1 MGPSSATLFPAS
13 MDSAPVPASTLP
25 TPKALQARV
34 LQQRLLAGEDLQL
47 VDVREDEELVLAQ
60 VAHAVIHLP
69 LSRSQ
74 EWLGGIDTLLDA
86 QRPVA
91 VLCHAGVRSWHFGCW
106 LLQERGFREVWNL
119 VGGID
124 AWSVEVDPAV
134 PRY

>member
-1 MGPSSATLFPAS
+1 
-13 MDSAPVPASTLP
+13 
-25 TPKALQARV
+25 
-34 LQQRLLAGEDLQL
+34 
-47 VDVREDEELVLAQ
+47 
-60 VAHAVIHLP
+60 VAHPVIHLP

>member
-1 MGPSSATLFPAS
+1 M
-13 MDSAPVPASTLP
+13 
-25 TPKALQARV
+25 
-34 LQQRLLAGEDLQL
+34 RLLGLGFDSDLTRWRAAGLDSLACFVHVQL

-134 PRY
+134 TRY